1 MPRPCYGLFARRTW
15 SWLVKIW
22 TKIRLLHLILV
33 MKSCLSCT
41 FGANSSLKSLQVLLW
56 HCYSQTRS
64 DNCIRGYKN
73 KKDFYILSF
82 KQKIAEFLALYS
94 RLGRNF
100 LKSGLVR
107 LNTYCWFLTG
117 KKKKEEKRRKNL
129 RRSANSL
136 YGERTE
142 RVIMLVGKKLRK
154 QRCPETNTVWMKSFT
169 ILIQRPLPLWGVCW
183 LRSDHLHWQIC
194 KS

>member
-15 SWLVKIW
+15 SRLVKIW

-100 LKSGLVR
+100 LKSGSVR

-117 KKKKEEKRRKNL
+117 KKKKEEKRRKRSEKISKFLIWWEN
-129 RRSANSL
+129 RRGHNASGEKAQETKMPRNKYSLNEVIYNTNPKASSTMGCLLTEEWSPSLAN
-136 YGERTE
+136 
-142 RVIMLVGKKLRK
+142 M
-154 QRCPETNTVWMKSFT
+154 
-169 ILIQRPLPLWGVCW
+169 
-183 LRSDHLHWQIC
+183 
-194 KS
+194 